1 MKDVIPLHK
10 KEAAE
15 DTISAASKLRIGLSA
30 LLFPCLIL
38 LWISIKNN

>member
-15 DTISAASKLRIGLSA
+15 DTISAALKLRIGLSS
-30 LLFPCLIL
+30 LI
-38 LWISIKNN
+38 ISDSH